1 MGKKKNKGSG
11 NSYTSSTS
19 GSGSSA
25 GERLPD
31 RGSGSSAGKGK
42 KPKKP
47 GPGYVW
53 NYPEG
58 RWVPTGYMVYRDDLS
73 VSPDPGKPPKKP
85 SGDGSGS
92 GSGYGYGYGGGG
104 GGGGGAVVDPEPSK
118 TEARAIVMAGMKQY
132 LGREASKKEVNSFF
146 EKFKA
151 FSVENKDTG
160 VSAGMQ
166 TEFMEDWIEDRP
178 QLRKQE
184 AQYRVNTQFMGVLE
198 DVISNARSL

>member
-42 KPKKP
+42 RPKKP
-47 GPGYVW
+47 SPGHVW

-58 RWVPTGYMVYRDDLS
+58 RWVPAGYMVYQADLS

-85 SGDGSGS
+85 SGDDSGS
-92 GSGYGYGYGGGG
+92 GSGYGYGGGGG

-184 AQYRVNTQFMGVLE
+184 AQYKVNTQFMGVLE